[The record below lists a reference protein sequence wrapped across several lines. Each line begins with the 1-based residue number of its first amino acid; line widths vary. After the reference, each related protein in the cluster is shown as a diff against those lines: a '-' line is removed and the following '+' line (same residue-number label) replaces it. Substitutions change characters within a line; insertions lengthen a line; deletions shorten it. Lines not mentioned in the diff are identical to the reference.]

1 MNNEM
6 IQAIVTYFKG
16 VRAEWGK
23 INWPEKQQV
32 IAETIFVIG
41 IVAFFTVAVYLMD
54 IIYKSVLGLI
64 PNS

>member
-1 MNNEM
+1 MDK
-6 IQAIVTYFKG
+6 IKQSFISYFQG

-32 IAETIFVIG
+32 VAQTIFAVVIIG
-41 IVAFFTVAVYLMD
+41 VFTISVYLID
-54 IIYKSVLGLI
+54 VIYKVLLGLL

>member
-1 MNNEM
+1 MNETK
-6 IQAIVTYFKG
+6 QAIIAYFQG

-32 IAETIFVIG
+32 IAETLFVVA
-41 IVAFFTVAVYLMD
+41 IVAFFTVSVYLID
-54 IIYKSVLGLI
+54 IIFKAILGLI

>member
-1 MNNEM
+1 MDK
-6 IQAIVTYFKG
+6 IKQSFISYFLG

-32 IAETIFVIG
+32 VAQTIFAVVIIG
-41 IVAFFTVAVYLMD
+41 VFTISVYLID
-54 IIYKSVLGLI
+54 VIYKVLLGLL